1 METRPLFR
9 GSLRTPCTSTSR
21 SVYHLRFDLIA
32 KCPLKED
39 RNKNRYCES
48 RDGHNPRCDSCP
60 PFLGLHY
67 CGNQCNK
74 GAKTTYCS
82 KVKYKNLGEAFA
94 SSDDIHIYQCEDS
107 CKNSHECQDVGIHM
121 LFNIPNLIGLLVNHL
136 NFICINVFVST
147 QTPVVE
153 FVGEATFVRVLNVT
167 FNCFKNKWAI
177 PSLVLKVIWSLLI
190 FVTRKNTLV

>member
-1 METRPLFR
+1 M
-9 GSLRTPCTSTSR
+9 SLNVEVCISN
-21 SVYHLRFDLIA
+21 LRFDLIA

-39 RNKNRYCES
+39 RSKNCYCES
-48 RDGHNPRCDSCP
+48 SDGHNPRCDSCP

-67 CGNQCNK
+67 CGNQCNEGTK
-74 GAKTTYCS
+74 ATYCS

-136 NFICINVFVST
+136 NLHKYLCIHPNPGSRVRRRSYLRKGVQRYLQLF
-147 QTPVVE
+147 QKQ
-153 FVGEATFVRVLNVT
+153 VGQYRRS
-167 FNCFKNKWAI
+167 C
-177 PSLVLKVIWSLLI
+177 S
-190 FVTRKNTLV
+190 R

>member
-9 GSLRTPCTSTSR
+9 GSLRTPYTSTSR
-21 SVYHLRFDLIA
+21 SVYHLRFDLIT

-67 CGNQCNK
+67 CGNQCNE

-121 LFNIPNLIGLLVNHL
+121 LFNIPNLIGSCQSSQFHL
-136 NFICINVFVST
+136 HKCLCIHPNPGSRVRRRSYLCKGAQRYLQLF
-147 QTPVVE
+147 QKQ
-153 FVGEATFVRVLNVT
+153 VGQYRRS
-167 FNCFKNKWAI
+167 C
-177 PSLVLKVIWSLLI
+177 S
-190 FVTRKNTLV
+190 R

>member
-67 CGNQCNK
+67 CGNQCNE

-82 KVKYKNLGEAFA
+82 KIKYKNLGEAFA

-136 NFICINVFVST
+136 NFILHKCLCIHPNPGSRIRRRSYLCKGAQRYLQLF
-147 QTPVVE
+147 QKQ
-153 FVGEATFVRVLNVT
+153 VGQYRRS
-167 FNCFKNKWAI
+167 C
-177 PSLVLKVIWSLLI
+177 S
-190 FVTRKNTLV
+190 R